1 MIAINAGM
9 PKPKDRPSIKPK
21 FSARIGTVKIK
32 IKGLSIKQFPYI
44 LECGMMF

>member
-9 PKPKDRPSIKPK
+9 PKPKD
-21 FSARIGTVKIK
+21 IGTVKIK